1 MGFVRIFWKK
11 NVQEAYLRKMSI
23 LEQIVSEMLAS
34 YTQKTPYK
42 PFKFFSG
49 STQKKFRGVCM
60 EFSKHNWATISETI
74 CPQMLIFGK

>member
-42 PFKFFSG
+42 PF
-49 STQKKFRGVCM
+49 
-60 EFSKHNWATISETI
+60 
-74 CPQMLIFGK
+74 